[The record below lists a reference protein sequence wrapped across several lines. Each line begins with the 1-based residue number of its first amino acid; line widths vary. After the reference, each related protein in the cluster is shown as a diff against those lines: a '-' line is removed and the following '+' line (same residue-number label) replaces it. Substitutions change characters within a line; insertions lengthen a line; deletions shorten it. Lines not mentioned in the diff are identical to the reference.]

1 MLLTILEILVF
12 MIIAAILGV
21 LLGWVLRG
29 ALGSEQAEVSD
40 LRAQL
45 RNLKKQ
51 QREND
56 AATKAESVST
66 ATTTTASSASKL
78 TQVTQSKPAETKK
91 NPPIKKATDSRKV
104 AVKKS
109 PATKKTVAKKIAVK
123 ASPAKKTAATKRA
136 TVKRISQKSKP
147 AAQMSKS
154 EKTAKQR
161 AAKKE
166 VVGIVSRI
174 GKGESK
180 DDLTRIYGIGPKF
193 SAMLNKMGIRS
204 YAQIAQL
211 RKADVRTISSAI
223 GVFSDRIERDDWVA
237 GAKKALRANK

>member
-12 MIIAAILGV
+12 MIIAALLGV

-51 QREND
+51 QREKD
-56 AATKAESVST
+56 AATKAERVTT
-66 ATTTTASSASKL
+66 ATVTTASSASKL

-91 NPPIKKATDSRKV
+91 KPPVKKATVSKKV

-109 PATKKTVAKKIAVK
+109 PVTKTTVAKKIAVK
-123 ASPAKKTAATKRA
+123 ASPAKKTAAIKKA
-136 TVKRISQKSKP
+136 AVKIISQKSKP

-237 GAKKALRANK
+237 GAKNSA